1 MEEKQRS
8 EQLRKELIANISH
21 ELKTP
26 LGIVKGFAE
35 GLQDG
40 VASDKRDRYL
50 ALIVNETDR
59 MNALIMD
66 MLELSKFEVKAIQLT
81 LRSVSMTNLIQNVV
95 DSFSHQLENKHLQY
109 KLNKEEELFVNGR
122 R

>member
-1 MEEKQRS
+1 MIALSRNLDSDLEGAYSANVKLQEDMEEKQRS

-40 VASDKRDRYL
+40 VAKR
-50 ALIVNETDR
+50 
-59 MNALIMD
+59 
-66 MLELSKFEVKAIQLT
+66 
-81 LRSVSMTNLIQNVV
+81 
-95 DSFSHQLENKHLQY
+95 
-109 KLNKEEELFVNGR
+109 
-122 R
+122 